1 MTGMATAPNDLPL
14 DRLETWLRGHV
25 EGFRGPIAAERFA
38 GGQSNPSYRLDAAS
52 GQYVLR
58 RKPSGPL
65 LPSAHAV
72 DREFRVMRALAG
84 TQVPVPRVHALCED
98 DAVIGSAFY
107 VMEFLDG
114 RIFWDQ
120 RLPEIAD
127 PAERGAMFDS
137 MNAVIAA
144 LHNVDYGAVGLGDFG
159 RPGNYMGRQIAR
171 WSRQYRASETETI
184 AAMDRLI
191 DWLPQHL
198 PPESAPAIVHG
209 DYRMD
214 NLVFHKTEPRVIGVL
229 DWELSTIGD
238 PLADFAYHVMTWRVT
253 PELFRGLA
261 GIDFAA
267 SAFRTRPPMSPPIAA
282 APAATASRPGI
293 STWFTAC
300 SASPRSCRGSPSARS
315 TAPPP
320 APKPPKSAASPAP
333 WPSRPGT
340 LAQSLEIIHLAV
352 PAQPGPSSV
361 TRCGQVDPG
370 LRRGRNGYKLHRA
383 SRSAP
388 TTGGRRG
395 PGRLTTGSRCRTPSS
410 RGRPRCRPASG
421 QGRVLRVAGAGERR
435 PGRRDDR
442 GQLARAGR
450 APGRVRHLGVVEHER
465 QIHRVVRLQSPVAG
479 RRAPVERVHVDRR
492 ALFACGPPCARRA

>member
-1 MTGMATAPNDLPL
+1 MTSITAASSDLPL
-14 DRLETWLRGHV
+14 DRLEGWLRGHV
-25 EGFRGPIAAERFA
+25 AGFCGPVTAERFP
-38 GGQSNPSYRLDAAS
+38 GGQSNPSYRLDTGS

-84 TQVPVPRVHALCED
+84 TEVPVPRVHALCED

-107 VMEFLDG
+107 VMEFLGG

-120 RLPEIAD
+120 RLPEIAS
-127 PAERGAMFDS
+127 PEERGAMFDS

-144 LHNVDYGAVGLGDFG
+144 LHMVDYESVGLGDFG

-184 AAMDRLI
+184 AAMDQLI
-191 DWLPQHL
+191 DWLPLHI

-267 SAFRTRPPMSPPIAA
+267 SGIPDEAAYIAA
-282 APAATASRPGI
+282 YCRRTGRDRIPAWDFYMVYSLFRIAAILQGI
-293 STWFTAC
+293 AKRALDGT
-300 SASPRSCRGSPSARS
+300 
-315 TAPPP
+315 
-320 APKPPKSAASPAP
+320 AASAEAAEVGRIA
-333 WPSRPGT
+333 RP
-340 LAQSLEIIHLAV
+340 LAEQAWDLT
-352 PAQPGPSSV
+352 Q
-361 TRCGQVDPG
+361 
-370 LRRGRNGYKLHRA
+370 KL
-383 SRSAP
+383 
-388 TTGGRRG
+388 G
-395 PGRLTTGSRCRTPSS
+395 
-410 RGRPRCRPASG
+410 
-421 QGRVLRVAGAGERR
+421 
-435 PGRRDDR
+435 
-442 GQLARAGR
+442 
-450 APGRVRHLGVVEHER
+450 
-465 QIHRVVRLQSPVAG
+465 
-479 RRAPVERVHVDRR
+479 
-492 ALFACGPPCARRA
+492 